1 MLKLAGLFLGH
12 IMSNKIPYTKSH
24 KTHAEQVDILKKRG
38 MIVDD
43 PEWAESVLQHI
54 NYYRLGIYWHFFE
67 KDHETHQFRD
77 GTSFAH
83 VVELYDFDRKLRLL
97 VFDALERIEVSV
109 RTQWAY
115 HLSKA
120 HGAHAHLNREI
131 HNDKWE
137 EAVEYMD
144 KSLANTGERFIK
156 RSMEKYEEETP
167 PIWAVSEILSF
178 GSISRWIKNIKDNKV
193 RKAIAVTYGVRPD
206 ILESW
211 LQHLS
216 VLRNR
221 CAHHARLWNR
231 DFSSSRIKFPRN
243 QELLGLDPQTKAHKL
258 FHSLTIILY
267 LLDII
272 SPDHSWRKKFV
283 ALLDAHPSVP
293 RAEMGFLAGWRDNTV
308 WHK

>member
-1 MLKLAGLFLGH
+1 
-12 IMSNKIPYTKSH
+12 MSSKKPYPKPH
-24 KTHAEQVDILKKRG
+24 KTHAEQIDILKKRG
-38 MIVDD
+38 MIVANSD
-43 PEWAESVLQHI
+43 WVKSVFQHI
-54 NYYRLGIYWHFFE
+54 SYYRLGIYWHFFE
-67 KDHETHQFRD
+67 EDHETHQFRN
-77 GTSFAH
+77 GTCFAH
-83 VVELYDFDRKLRLL
+83 VVDLYDFDRKLRLL

-115 HLSKA
+115 HLGKA

-137 EAVEYMD
+137 EAVEYMK
-144 KSLANTGERFIK
+144 KSLTDTNESFIK
-156 RSMEKYEEETP
+156 RSIEKYEEETP

-178 GSISRWIKNIKDNKV
+178 GSTSRWIKNIKDNKV
-193 RKAIAVTYGVRPD
+193 RKAIAGTYNVHPD

-231 DFSSSRIKFPRN
+231 NFSSGRTKLPRN
-243 QELLGLDPQTKAHKL
+243 QKLLGIDPQIKEHKL
-258 FHSLTIILY
+258 FYSLTIILY

-272 SPDHSWRKKFV
+272 SPNHSWRKRFA
-283 ALLDAHPSVP
+283 ALLEAYPSVRP
-293 RAEMGFLAGWRDNTV
+293 AEMGFPADWRDNIV